1 MKKKVALAAALICA
15 LIVLPLTERVWAN
28 PNPGP
33 APPDINISYSYDWLG
48 NLVLKF
54 HSSTWMDTNNSKRE
68 AWYSL
73 DGQGNVSIPLTF
85 TGWSYWDR
93 YRFSEVEG
101 EASVPIWSHGWS
113 FGPHILNVTAVY
125 DYGSYALTSTKT
137 VYIGQPEPTP
147 TPAVLS
153 FISPQNQTTYNSGN
167 VSLVFTV
174 NSKVLY
180 SYYALDETDDSLTS
194 GWKRFEGNIT
204 LTGLSAGQHKVE
216 VFAQTENTTPR
227 YVEETVVFKVDP
239 NSPQPSVPEFTGG
252 AILAVLLLTL
262 TLAACVRLAR
272 KQRLQT

>member
-1 MKKKVALAAALICA
+1 MKKKAALAAALICA
-15 LIVLPLTERVWAN
+15 LIMMPFTEHAVAN

-33 APPDINISYSYDWLG
+33 APPDIKISYSYDWLG

-54 HSSTWMDTNNSKRE
+54 HSSTWMDTNTTKRQ

-85 TGWSYWDR
+85 KGWTYWDR

-113 FGPHILNVTAVY
+113 FGPHVLNVTAVY

-147 TPAVLS
+147 TPVMLS

-204 LTGLSAGQHKVE
+204 LTGLSAGQHKIE
-216 VFAQTENTTPR
+216 VFAQTSPG
-227 YVEETVVFKVDP
+227 YVEETVVFNVDP

-252 AILAVLLLTL
+252 AFLAVLLLAL